1 MVSYKALNTKA
12 EASTSQTCDG
22 VGNSDAGQSRASP
35 EALFSQTCD
44 GVWNGDAGQ
53 ARAIPEAPI
62 SQTCNY
68 VALFCSFVIYYLA
81 LI

>member
-1 MVSYKALNTKA
+1 MDFGQARATL
-12 EASTSQTCDG
+12 EAPISQTGDG
-22 VGNSDAGQSRASP
+22 VG
-35 EALFSQTCD
+35 
-44 GVWNGDAGQ
+44 NGDAGQ
-53 ARAIPEAPI
+53 TRAIPEAPI

>member
-1 MVSYKALNTKA
+1 MDFGQARA
-12 EASTSQTCDG
+12 FIEA
-22 VGNSDAGQSRASP
+22 P
-35 EALFSQTCD
+35 FSQTGDRVGNRDARQGRATLEAHKSQTGD

-53 ARAIPEAPI
+53 ARATPEAPI